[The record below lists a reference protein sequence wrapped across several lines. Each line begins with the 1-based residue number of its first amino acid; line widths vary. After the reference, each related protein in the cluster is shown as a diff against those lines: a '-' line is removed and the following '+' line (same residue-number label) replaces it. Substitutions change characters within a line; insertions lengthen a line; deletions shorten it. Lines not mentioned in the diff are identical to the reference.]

1 MRRLLT
7 CLAAVA
13 LAGCPTYDRY
23 DKLADQKG
31 MMAAD
36 QFASYGPEQA
46 QKIAI
51 GRALGQAYDGSKPGE
66 FAVQMGTAVAF
77 AKTMPD
83 VVDIKADTLAYFLT
97 VRFKSGWRTAVLP
110 IADGKAPQDTPGLP
124 KAAS

>member
-1 MRRLLT
+1 MRRLLG
-7 CLAAVA
+7 CLAAIA
-13 LAGCPTYDRY
+13 LVGCPTYDRY

-31 MMAAD
+31 MLSAD

-51 GRALGQAYDGSKPGE
+51 GRALAQGYVGSSVPD
-66 FAVQMGTAVAF
+66 FAAQMGVAVAF
-77 AKTMPD
+77 AKALPD
-83 VVDIKADTLAYFLT
+83 VVDIRADTLAYFLT
-97 VRFKSGWRTAVLP
+97 VQFKSGWRTAVLP